1 MEKDKEMPIDT
12 LSTLARIQRIQYST
26 LVWLFADAVKDYN
39 EMLLKHQAR
48 CKAIVRQQLQIS
60 KCKQIHS
67 PIHNSYCNKNHEI
80 NPHIISYT
88 EGV

>member
-1 MEKDKEMPIDT
+1 MPINT

-26 LVWLFADAVKDYN
+26 LVCLFADAVRNYN

-60 KCKQIHS
+60 KGKQIYS
-67 PIHNSYCNKNHEI
+67 YIHK
-80 NPHIISYT
+80 IIQ
-88 EGV
+88 